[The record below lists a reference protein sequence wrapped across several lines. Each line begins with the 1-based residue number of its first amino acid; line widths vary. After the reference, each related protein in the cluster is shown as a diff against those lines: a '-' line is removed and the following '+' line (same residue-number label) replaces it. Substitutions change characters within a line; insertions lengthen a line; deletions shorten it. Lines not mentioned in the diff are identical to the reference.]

1 MLGEV
6 TARAAETL
14 RRPAVAAHFA
24 RLVQRV
30 SPKSTPQAVAEVT
43 VTRRFLEN
51 FGGDQVRFLAR
62 GFSVPG
68 DHAGQASA
76 GHRWPFGGVAIV
88 CPFNFPI
95 EIPVLQLMGAL
106 YMGNRPLLHVDRCAL
121 YSIIHVLLL
130 YYSLSFCLA
139 FIIILSVS
147 ILHPY
152 FYSLFS
158 LTHNPSHAPAPQP
171 RLDRDG
177 GVPVPPPRV
186 RPPARRRRPHP
197 RRGRDGRRGPQGRPP
212 ALDALHGELRRRG
225 VPLGRPRRPRLPR
238 GRGCAVQNLYI

>member
-6 TARAAETL
+6 TARAAEAL
-14 RRPAVAAHFA
+14 RRPDVAAHFA

-76 GHRWPFGGVAIV
+76 GHRWPFGGVAII

-106 YMGNRPLLHVDRCAL
+106 YMGNRPLLHVDRCAARYL
-121 YSIIHVLLL
+121 IIYYLLS
-130 YYSLSFCLA
+130 YYYLL
-139 FIIILSVS
+139 
-147 ILHPY
+147 
-152 FYSLFS
+152 
-158 LTHNPSHAPAPQP
+158 
-171 RLDRDG
+171 
-177 GVPVPPPRV
+177 
-186 RPPARRRRPHP
+186 
-197 RRGRDGRRGPQGRPP
+197 
-212 ALDALHGELRRRG
+212 
-225 VPLGRPRRPRLPR
+225 
-238 GRGCAVQNLYI
+238 